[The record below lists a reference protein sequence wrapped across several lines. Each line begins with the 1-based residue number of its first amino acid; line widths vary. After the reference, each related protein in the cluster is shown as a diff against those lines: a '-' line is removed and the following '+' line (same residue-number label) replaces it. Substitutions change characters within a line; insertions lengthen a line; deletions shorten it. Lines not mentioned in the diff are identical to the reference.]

1 MKEIEKTEREKK
13 KKTCTLTAEME
24 LALPALL
31 QTFSGFV

>member
-1 MKEIEKTEREKK
+1 MKEIEKTERKE